1 MRCRSKF
8 CGDEI
13 KNDEKFRYKGLCHA
27 CSIGEKVWRKI
38 KKNVNHEKKENS
50 QQQNVSEGV
59 GNSNTL
65 KIMPTASVD
74 TIQDVKLGNQ
84 E

>member
-1 MRCRSKF
+1 MKKYKQNT
-8 CGDEI
+8 EI
-13 KNDEKFRYKGLCHA
+13 IE
-27 CSIGEKVWRKI
+27 
-38 KKNVNHEKKENS
+38 NVNHEKKENS

-74 TIQDVKLGNQ
+74 TIQDVKSEEKEQ
-84 E
+84 

>member
-1 MRCRSKF
+1 MK
-8 CGDEI
+8 
-13 KNDEKFRYKGLCHA
+13 KYKQNTEML
-27 CSIGEKVWRKI
+27 E
-38 KKNVNHEKKENS
+38 NVNHEKKENS

-74 TIQDVKLGNQ
+74 TIQDVKSEEKEQ
-84 E
+84 

>member
-1 MRCRSKF
+1 M
-8 CGDEI
+8 
-13 KNDEKFRYKGLCHA
+13 EKYKQNTEML
-27 CSIGEKVWRKI
+27 E
-38 KKNVNHEKKENS
+38 NVNHEKKENS

-74 TIQDVKLGNQ
+74 TIQDVKSEEKEQ
-84 E
+84 

>member
-1 MRCRSKF
+1 MK
-8 CGDEI
+8 
-13 KNDEKFRYKGLCHA
+13 KYKQNTEML
-27 CSIGEKVWRKI
+27 E
-38 KKNVNHEKKENS
+38 NVNHEKKENS

-74 TIQDVKLGNQ
+74 TIQDVKSEEKEQWNQ
-84 E
+84 NTQDSKEEQ

>member
-1 MRCRSKF
+1 MRLSK
-8 CGDEI
+8 
-13 KNDEKFRYKGLCHA
+13 KNLKDVA
-27 CSIGEKVWRKI
+27 WRNVTEMI
-38 KKNVNHEKKENS
+38 ENVNHEKKENS

-74 TIQDVKLGNQ
+74 TIQDVKSEEKEQWNQ
-84 E
+84 NTQDSKEEQ

>member
-1 MRCRSKF
+1 MK
-8 CGDEI
+8 
-13 KNDEKFRYKGLCHA
+13 KYKQNTEML
-27 CSIGEKVWRKI
+27 E
-38 KKNVNHEKKENS
+38 NVNHEKKENS

-74 TIQDVKLGNQ
+74 TIQDVKS
-84 E
+84 EVSE

>member
-1 MRCRSKF
+1 MK
-8 CGDEI
+8 
-13 KNDEKFRYKGLCHA
+13 KYKQNTEML
-27 CSIGEKVWRKI
+27 E
-38 KKNVNHEKKENS
+38 NVNHEKKENS

-74 TIQDVKLGNQ
+74 TIQDVKS
-84 E
+84 EISE

>member
-1 MRCRSKF
+1 MK
-8 CGDEI
+8 
-13 KNDEKFRYKGLCHA
+13 KYKQNTEML
-27 CSIGEKVWRKI
+27 E
-38 KKNVNHEKKENS
+38 NVNHEKKENS

>member
-1 MRCRSKF
+1 MK
-8 CGDEI
+8 
-13 KNDEKFRYKGLCHA
+13 KYKQNTEML
-27 CSIGEKVWRKI
+27 E
-38 KKNVNHEKKENS
+38 NVNHEKKENS

-74 TIQDVKLGNQ
+74 TIQDVKS
-84 E
+84 EEKE

>member
-1 MRCRSKF
+1 MRLSK
-8 CGDEI
+8 
-13 KNDEKFRYKGLCHA
+13 KNLKDVA
-27 CSIGEKVWRKI
+27 WRNVTEMI
-38 KKNVNHEKKENS
+38 ENVNHEKKENS

-65 KIMPTASVD
+65 KITPTASVD